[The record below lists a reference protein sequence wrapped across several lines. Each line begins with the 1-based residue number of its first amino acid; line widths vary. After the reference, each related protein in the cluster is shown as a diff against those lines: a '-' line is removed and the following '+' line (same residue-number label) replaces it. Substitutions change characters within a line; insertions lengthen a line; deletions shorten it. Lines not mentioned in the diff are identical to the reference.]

1 MAVAE
6 NQPLKNRV
14 STTSFPE
21 ISAPLRALS
30 DEEFQTRALRLFAFQ
45 FLNNRPYSRF
55 CVSRSLDPGNVH
67 KWQDIPAVPTAGFKE
82 VELSC
87 VAPTDR
93 TAVFHSSGT
102 TKQRPSRHFHSA
114 ESLEIYEESLL
125 IGFRQN
131 VIKDGPIRIVALTPS
146 TEEAPHSSL
155 VHMFK
160 TLGSQ
165 AGSANVVFVGTTAE
179 SGDWVLEIDNAVA
192 EFEQASRKDQP
203 VCILGTAFLFVH
215 LIDYLRARKH
225 RINLPAGSVIMETG
239 GYKGRSRSI
248 PRSELHA
255 MICDCFGVTHEQIV
269 CEYGMSELSSQA
281 YARPSGIG
289 RREGDRLRVFHF
301 PGWCRVQIISPET
314 GQEVAEGETGLIRVF
329 DLANVYSVMAV
340 QTEDLGIKRGSGF
353 ELIGR
358 SALSEPRGC
367 SLMTL

>member
-6 NQPLKNRV
+6 NQPFKNRM

-45 FLNNRPYSRF
+45 FLNNRAYSRF
-55 CVSRSLDPGNVH
+55 CASRRLDPGNVQ
-67 KWQDIPAVPTAGFKE
+67 KWQDIPAAPTVAFKE
-82 VELSC
+82 LELSC
-87 VAPTDR
+87 VVSEDR

-102 TKQRPSRHFHSA
+102 TEQRPSRHFHSA

-131 VIKDGPIRIVALTPS
+131 VMRDGPVRIVALTPS
-146 TEEAPHSSL
+146 AEEAPHSSL
-155 VHMFK
+155 VHMFE
-160 TLGSQ
+160 TVGRQ
-165 AGSANVVFVGTTAE
+165 AGSANVVFVGTTAA
-179 SGDWVLEIDNAVA
+179 SGDWILEFDKAVA

-215 LIDYLRARKH
+215 LIDFLRERKH
-225 RINLPAGSVIMETG
+225 RIDLPVGSVVMETG

-255 MICDCFGVTHEQIV
+255 MICDCFSITQEQIV

-281 YARPSGIG
+281 YARASGVEHRVG
-289 RREGDRLRVFHF
+289 NDVRVFHF

-314 GQEVAEGETGLIRVF
+314 GQEVAEGGTGLIRVF

-353 ELIGR
+353 ELSGR
-358 SALSEPRGC
+358 AALSEPRGC
-367 SLMTL
+367 SLMAL